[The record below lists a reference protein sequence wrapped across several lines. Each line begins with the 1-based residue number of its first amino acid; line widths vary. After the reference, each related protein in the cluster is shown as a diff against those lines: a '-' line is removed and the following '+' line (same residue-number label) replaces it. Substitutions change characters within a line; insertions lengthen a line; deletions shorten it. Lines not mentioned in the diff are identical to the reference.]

1 MSGASGG
8 PRIGVVGTC
17 QVVGLGATFRKIWPD
32 AEVKTWHMKP
42 TCPDS
47 PESIAE
53 QLAECDLAVSQ
64 VRGPDPEAPL
74 AFPRLRETAKRAV
87 FIPVVVFN
95 GFHPDCIY
103 LVAGGTP
110 VAGPFQLL
118 HSAIIAGGYALGL
131 SEARVAR
138 LFNALTYASLGY
150 FEAFGTARDL
160 LTASFTASGYDL
172 APVLDRGLAREGTFM
187 HTGNHPRISILTAL
201 GHMAAVRAG
210 MVDAEA
216 GAPEDVED
224 FLAHSF
230 QWPVY
235 PELARKLALPKSDLV
250 VKMPSRTLERAPAHM
265 RKLPEMVGAFYAV
278 YAQQDQAAFRA
289 AVPARVLAGLEEILG
304 K

>member
-1 MSGASGG
+1 MSGVSGS

-17 QVVGLGATFRKIWPD
+17 QVVGIGATFQKIWPG

-47 PESIAE
+47 AESIAE

-64 VRGPDPEAPL
+64 VRIVDPAAPL
-74 AFPRLRETAKRAV
+74 AFARLRETAKRAV
-87 FIPVVVFN
+87 FLPVVVFN
-95 GFHPDCIY
+95 GFQPDCIY
-103 LVAGGTP
+103 LVVGGTP
-110 VAGPFQLL
+110 VVGPFALL
-118 HSAIIAGGYALGL
+118 HSAIIAGGFALGL
-131 SEARVAR
+131 PQARVAR

-150 FEAFGTARDL
+150 FEAFGIARDL
-160 LTASFTASGYDL
+160 LTASFRHAGHDL
-172 APVLDRGLAREGTFM
+172 APVLDRCLAREGTFM

-201 GHMAAVRAG
+201 AHMAAVQAG
-210 MVDAEA
+210 MVDGET

-235 PELARKLALPKSDLV
+235 PELARRLALPKSDLV
-250 VKMPSRTLERAPAHM
+250 VKMPSRALERAPAHR
-265 RKLPEMVGAFYAV
+265 RKVPDMVGAFYAL
-278 YAQQDQAAFRA
+278 YAQLDQAAFRA